1 MEPEN
6 KKKKYGFAAMSPE
19 KRREISSKGGKASRD
34 NGTLYKFSSE
44 DCSEGGTKTSQN
56 KDHITEIGQKGGE
69 ASRNNGTLYKRYIS
83 SLLKIAGKRGKE
95 IRECD
100 RNANND

>member
-69 ASRNNGTLYKRYIS
+69 ASRNNGTLYKFTSEDCR
-83 SLLKIAGKRGKE
+83 KAWKR
-95 IRECD
+95 
-100 RNANND
+100 N